1 MFKFKKVASIMA
13 STLMI
18 GSTVAL
24 AAASTFPA
32 PFTGMGGNDVA
43 VVYGNTAAQTDLV
56 AAMNIMQSLNDV
68 AVGTSVTTGTTA
80 SVTGEAYPLF
90 TSGTKLYVNDTLNT
104 VRTTLTKTELPT
116 VLKKGTFSGNVEA
129 TYEQMIDMGS
139 NPKVNFARQP
149 LSTDDPEFGL
159 APTSAQSGNVY
170 YNASITF
177 NKAVN
182 FTHADSKGQDLTMF
196 GQKFTVASST
206 DATSLILLKTAEK
219 ISLTSEDPSA
229 EVTIAGKKYT
239 IDLVSASTTD
249 ATVKVTDENGNS
261 ETKSVNENAS
271 KKIQGVTI
279 AVTTA
284 DSNNLKYI
292 ASVIAGAE
300 KVTLTNGA
308 AATKGDNDDRIDG
321 TLVTITG
328 TTTATTK
335 IVFGIYAPNSN
346 NDAIMPGKSL
356 VDPIF
361 GTMKLDFPSLSVAS
375 DDETKRENI
384 LVTPQGDDKIDV
396 TFRPSYLTEAKT
408 FTWAKNLSNGIN
420 LQEGDNGYN
429 ITVMEMGQTFVN
441 GYMVIGNEESG
452 RLIQVTSITNGTTVS
467 GDKITFYDAF
477 TKSKENDAV
486 AASAQGTTTVTLG
499 TKTYDVT
506 YDDNQ
511 ANSDANWVRINSRD
525 SSAAGQAILYP
536 TIRTSK
542 GAKLA
547 FYTPLTINLTNWD
560 GSAFTNNLT
569 SMRFPDGDGYGTND
583 VGISGIGVDNSSSFN
598 VTVGS
603 TVTCLDVTAG
613 GACTVGSATAVMG
626 KLTYNITANAANT
639 ARVFLLSPNGG
650 NIVNP
655 ALVIWEEKDDNTEYQ
670 ALVVTLDP
678 GASSSNGLDVSDVL
692 RTWGEDSTWYATKAD
707 SDITKKADLYGII
720 ATKDA
725 NTGGHTKATISYPD
739 EQIFANLYMGEE
751 SASITGGSSGGGT
764 GGGTTVGI
772 PILDSEASSASTK
785 NWIVVGGSCVN
796 SVAAD
801 LLGVT
806 YPTCGADWTTATK
819 VGAGEYLIQTFA
831 QGTGTKIATLVAGF
845 NAGDTTNAA
854 TYLRTQTGDK
864 AIDTTVGK
872 KYVNGVMVTSTIG
885 STSTTA

>member
-1 MFKFKKVASIMA
+1 
-13 STLMI
+13 MI